1 MNYAVEKWTRRAA
14 LTAIGAVAALGL
26 GTGTAN
32 ADMLADLAK
41 QAAASEH
48 PVVWYESSQE
58 DQIEKV
64 IAAFNKRYPD
74 VKVEHLR
81 VLGGNKMTGRVIQ
94 EIQGQGYSGDLVT
107 TGADQAWEMNGRGLL
122 QEANWGE
129 LGVPAKLTPEP
140 FTVAM
145 AASVYVL
152 LVNTDK
158 VKPEDEPKGW
168 QGVNDMKWKGRMGS
182 WVRAGAHTQMAKVWG
197 VEKAQAELEA
207 YMKLEPLLFKS
218 TFPLAQQVGAGE
230 VDIAIGFFHS
240 TQPAIDAGAPVKRI
254 ALDPAPMHTIYTSMT
269 KGARNVAGAKLFL
282 SWLTTSEGAAAY
294 ESATSRGSHLLPGTK
309 TYELVKDA
317 EAAEW
322 PAEETATYQETFKV
336 FNKILGSAGAAR

>member
-64 IAAFNKRYPD
+64 IAAFNQRYPD

-168 QGVNDMKWKGRMGS
+168 QDVKRTSLSILNPEHPNFVGKAAMERKAKHDEAMKYGS
-182 WVRAGAHTQMAKVWG
+182 
-197 VEKAQAELEA
+197 
-207 YMKLEPLLFKS
+207 
-218 TFPLAQQVGAGE
+218 
-230 VDIAIGFFHS
+230 
-240 TQPAIDAGAPVKRI
+240 GAPPPEGK
-254 ALDPAPMHTIYTSMT
+254 
-269 KGARNVAGAKLFL
+269 ARSKF
-282 SWLTTSEGAAAY
+282 S
-294 ESATSRGSHLLPGTK
+294 
-309 TYELVKDA
+309 
-317 EAAEW
+317 
-322 PAEETATYQETFKV
+322 F
-336 FNKILGSAGAAR
+336 